1 MTGKNANL
9 PKEKV
14 TLYPNP
20 ATQYIIV
27 NHPAINHYSQ
37 IRLVDIAGHL
47 VKTIIVANNATQT
60 TVNLQGL
67 VPGVY
72 KLILN
77 DGTKTFN
84 STLLVK

>member
-1 MTGKNANL
+1 MTGKNANP